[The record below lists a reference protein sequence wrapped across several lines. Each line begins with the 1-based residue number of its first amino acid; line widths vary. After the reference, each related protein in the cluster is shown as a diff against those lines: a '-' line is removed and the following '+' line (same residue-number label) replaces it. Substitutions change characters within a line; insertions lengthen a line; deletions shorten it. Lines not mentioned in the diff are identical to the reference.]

1 MPAAGVS
8 PWQVPGGTVAVSFKP
23 VGRHMRAIFLAAMA
37 TLACSPALAQVTPE
51 QAIGYVDKDGDGK
64 CSLQEFLAFQ
74 VTRIAQFD
82 ANADGILQFAEF
94 AESLQGDSK
103 KNAQRS
109 FDAFNNEGNA
119 KGLTQREFLGYHAY
133 VFRTYIDTD
142 KDGFMSA
149 AEWSKIAG
157 LS

>member
-1 MPAAGVS
+1 MAVASVS
-8 PWQVPGGTVAVSFKP
+8 PWRVPDGTVGFEFKP
-23 VGRHMRAIFLAAMA
+23 VGKQMRSIFLAAIA
-37 TLACSPALAQVTPE
+37 VLTAAPALAQVTPE

-82 ANADGILQFAEF
+82 ANTDGILQYAEF
-94 AESLQGDSK
+94 KESLQGDGK
-103 KNAQRS
+103 KNAERS
-109 FDAFNNEGNA
+109 FDAFNTEGNK

-133 VFRTYIDTD
+133 VFKNYIDTD

-149 AEWSKIAG
+149 AEWSKLMG
-157 LS
+157 LG

>member
-1 MPAAGVS
+1 
-8 PWQVPGGTVAVSFKP
+8 
-23 VGRHMRAIFLAAMA
+23 MRAIFLAAS
-37 TLACSPALAQVTPE
+37 TLLAISPAMAQQVTPE

-94 AESLQGDSK
+94 KESLQGDGK

-109 FDAFNNEGNA
+109 YDAFNTEGKV

-133 VFRTYIDTD
+133 VFKTYIDTD

-149 AEWSKIAG
+149 AEWSKLMG

>member
-1 MPAAGVS
+1 
-8 PWQVPGGTVAVSFKP
+8 
-23 VGRHMRAIFLAAMA
+23 MRAIFLAAIAVMA
-37 TLACSPALAQVTPE
+37 AAPVLAQQVTPE

-82 ANADGILQFAEF
+82 ANADGILQYAEF
-94 AESLQGDSK
+94 KESLPGDGR

-109 FDAFNNEGNA
+109 FDAFNTEGNA

-133 VFRTYIDTD
+133 VFKNYIDTD
-142 KDGFMSA
+142 KDGFMSP
-149 AEWSKIAG
+149 AEWSKLMG
-157 LS
+157 QS